1 MDLEL
6 SLLKSGW
13 NKNDNPSAAP
23 GAKSE
28 NIVKTINIAK
38 STGMKILENFS
49 IPFCTPMTMEMWHI
63 MINKTIRGMIKLGT
77 YEGYVSEQ
85 RLASGIEDLQIFYI
99 SDTLAE
105 YRRIGK

>member
-1 MDLEL
+1 MFKDIEIRFPNEVRDLNMEMGFSEVISSL
-6 SLLKSGW
+6 GVNNICDGLKLLKG
-13 NKNDNPSAAP
+13 KYGLTYDKMARVMGIAP
-23 GAKSE
+23 AT
-28 NIVKTINIAK
+28 V
-38 STGMKILENFS
+38 
-49 IPFCTPMTMEMWHI
+49 
-63 MINKTIRGMIKLGT
+63 RGMIKLGT

>member
-1 MDLEL
+1 MFKDIEIRFPNEVRDLNMEMGFSEVISSL
-6 SLLKSGW
+6 GVHNICEGLKLLKVKYGLTYD
-13 NKNDNPSAAP
+13 KMARVMGLAP
-23 GAKSE
+23 AT
-28 NIVKTINIAK
+28 V
-38 STGMKILENFS
+38 
-49 IPFCTPMTMEMWHI
+49 
-63 MINKTIRGMIKLGT
+63 RGMIKLGT